1 MIEHR
6 GREGTWNVTDTAILI
21 CYNVVRLG
29 VFAGRIGAIVAG
41 IASVTHNIRASVI
54 DKRIGKICRVMAY
67 GAIRVRVLMNWRNG
81 HPPGTKS
88 NIIGA
93 AIMARRAITG
103 DTDMAKNRW
112 SERGIC
118 MAVVT
123 ILIRR

>member
-6 GREGTWNVTDTAILI
+6 RRKGAWNVTDTAILI

-29 VFAGRIGAIVAG
+29 ILAGCIRAIVAG
-41 IASVTHNIRASVI
+41 IAPITQNIRAGVV
-54 DKRIGKICRVMAY
+54 DKRIGETGRVMAY

-81 HPPGTKS
+81 HPPGTEP

-112 SERGIC
+112 SERGNC